1 MNYFINKAAAPKQL
15 ILKFNCFILYVLQ
28 LVNREDTKKNE
39 VFVLSLAC
47 PEPACL

>member
-1 MNYFINKAAAPKQL
+1 MNYFIKKVSAPKQL
-15 ILKFNCFILYVLQ
+15 LLKFNCFILYVLQ
-28 LVNREDTKKNE
+28 LMNREDTKKNE